1 MGCLVV
7 WHIMDIRYYLHHLG
21 RLHTAKYKGKQAPHK
36 AVLLLAVMELVERG
50 EISSPEVE
58 LTDELVECFQRIWS
72 EKLPASCPFTCDIGK
87 PFYHMQHE
95 PFWRLVEH
103 SEETNMV
110 AEALGLYNNET
121 KPLTPGRYGV
131 KYLREQFRCARIDN
145 ELYELMKDAEA
156 RQKMQELLVSRYL
169 NYDPPK
175 SIRTLSALSLGLFGL
190 LIA

>member
-1 MGCLVV
+1 
-7 WHIMDIRYYLHHLG
+7 MDVKHYLYQFAH
-21 RLHTAKYKGKQAPHK
+21 LHTAKYKGKQAPHK

-50 EISSPEVE
+50 DISSPEID
-58 LTDELVECFQRIWS
+58 LTDELVECFQRIWT

-87 PFYHMQHE
+87 PYYHMQHE

-121 KPLTPGRYGV
+121 KPLIPGRYGV
-131 KYLREQFRCARIDN
+131 KHLREQFRCARIDN
-145 ELYELMKDAEA
+145 ELYELMKNAEA
-156 RQKMQELLVSRYL
+156 RQEMRELLVSTYL
-169 NYDPPK
+169 NYNPPK
-175 SIRTLSALSLGLFGL
+175 STRTLSAISLGLLGL

>member
-1 MGCLVV
+1 
-7 WHIMDIRYYLHHLG
+7 MDIKHYLYHFA
-21 RLHTAKYKGKQAPHK
+21 RLHTAKYKGKAAPHK
-36 AVLLLAVMELVERG
+36 AVLLLAVMSLIEQG
-50 EISSPEVE
+50 EITSPDIE
-58 LTDELVECFQRIWS
+58 LTDGLVECFKKIWND
-72 EKLPASCPFTCDIGK
+72 KLPASCPFTCDIGK

-110 AEALGLYNNET
+110 AEALGLYKNET

-145 ELYELMKDAEA
+145 ELYELMKDAVA
-156 RQKMQELLVSRYL
+156 RQEMKDLLVSMYL
-169 NYDPPK
+169 NYDPPT
-175 SIRTLSALSLGLFGL
+175 SSRTIKLLTLGLAGL